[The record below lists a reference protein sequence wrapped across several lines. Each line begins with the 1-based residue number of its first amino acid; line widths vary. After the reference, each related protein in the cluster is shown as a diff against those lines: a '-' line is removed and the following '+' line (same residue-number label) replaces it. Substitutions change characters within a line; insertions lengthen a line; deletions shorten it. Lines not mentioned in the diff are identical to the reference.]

1 MLVISRKPGE
11 RIRVG
16 EDVTIVVL
24 DVAGST
30 VRLGIEAPSEVRV
43 LRQEVLEAIE
53 AENRAAAETGV
64 ASLPSRPPAS
74 QA

>member
-16 EDVTIVVL
+16 EEVTIVVL
-24 DVAGST
+24 DVAGCT
-30 VRLGIEAPSEVRV
+30 VRLGIEAPTEVRV

-64 ASLPSRPPAS
+64 ASLPTSPSNPPT
-74 QA
+74 

>member
-16 EDVTIVVL
+16 EDVTITVL

-30 VRLGIEAPSEVRV
+30 VRIGIEAPSDVSI
-43 LRQEVLEAIE
+43 LRQEVLEAVE
-53 AENRAAAETGV
+53 AENRAAAE
-64 ASLPSRPPAS
+64 ASVSDLPSSPS
-74 QA
+74 VS

>member
-16 EDVTIVVL
+16 EEVTIVVL

-30 VRLGIEAPSEVRV
+30 VRLGIEAPTEVRV

-64 ASLPSRPPAS
+64 GSLPTSPSNPPT
-74 QA
+74 